1 MVLEQASTI
10 HGAFQSLEMLLTHAL
25 TGRLEAGGGGRGDKR
40 AVQKLKGIGLEILL
54 FPNQDTSETWLFLE
68 ILLQFTDGAN
78 CTLLCVREGTTGR
91 GSSTNRVRS
100 SLTGPGWHV
109 GSFTVFSERVR
120 GTFE

>member
-1 MVLEQASTI
+1 MVFEQASTI
-10 HGAFQSLEMLLTHAL
+10 SKPGNASDPCPDRKSGGLEY
-25 TGRLEAGGGGRGDKR
+25 KR

-68 ILLQFTDGAN
+68 ILLQFIDGAN
-78 CTLLCVREGTTGR
+78 CTLLCVREGTNGR
-91 GSSTNRVRS
+91 GSTTNRVRS

-109 GSFTVFSERVR
+109 VSFTVVFSERVK